1 MDRIADVFSLIVIA
15 AIVAVIVG
23 SKNTRGQIQALTSG
37 FAQVLKA
44 ATSAGRA

>member
-1 MDRIADVFSLIVIA
+1 MDRISDVASLIVIA

-37 FAQVLKA
+37 FASVLKA
-44 ATSAGRA
+44 ATSAAK

>member
-1 MDRIADVFSLIVIA
+1 MDRISDVASLIVIA

-44 ATSAGRA
+44 ATSAAK